1 MSPSGTKVE
10 VRSDL
15 GDCKC
20 IRGVAA
26 TRDVSPEE
34 IIFDV
39 PVRDRR

>member
-1 MSPSGTKVE
+1 MSPSETKVE

-20 IRGVAA
+20 IRGAAA
-26 TRDVSPEE
+26 TRDVSSEE

-39 PVRDRR
+39 PVSGRL